1 MKKNYVQIDPRD
13 NIIVAIT
20 NLEKGMVTTISNTE
34 VILKENIKQKHKF
47 ALKDFNIGDEIYMY
61 GVLIGKAIKP
71 IQKGTS
77 ITIENVKHASA
88 SFKDSKE
95 KFTWS
100 APDVS
105 KFKDRTFHGYHRADG
120 SVGTGNYWL
129 VVPLVFCENRNI
141 DVIEGALADALGYQ
155 TKKDFAVDT
164 QA

>member
-1 MKKNYVQIDPRD
+1 MTKNYLQLDPRD

-20 NLEKGMVTTISNTE
+20 DLKEGTVTTINGAEIT
-34 VILKENIKQKHKF
+34 IKENIKQKHKF
-47 ALKDFNIGDEIYMY
+47 ALKDFNIGDEIFMY
-61 GVLIGKAIKP
+61 GVLVGKVTKP

-88 SFKDSKE
+88 SYNNSIE
-95 KFTWS
+95 RFTWM
-100 APDVS
+100 PPNVT
-105 KFKDRTFHGYHRADG
+105 KFKDRTFNGYHRKDG
-120 SVGTGNYWL
+120 NVGTANYWL